1 MMHDNIILGAGIG
14 GLSLASLL
22 DEPSLILEKEETAGG
37 LCRSFDFQ
45 GIHYDIGP
53 HIIFSKHKEVLDL
66 HNSMVDVRFHERL
79 NRILVSN
86 KYVKYPFE
94 NHLGQLPDLNREAC
108 LSEFLSN
115 PYKSVEA
122 SNMQQF
128 FLSKFGEGM
137 TDLYFAPYNKKIW
150 KFDTSAL
157 DLQMVERIPDPP
169 VEDIINGAKGE
180 FKEGYTHQL
189 QFSYPSEGGFQTIV
203 DEYLKRAISLGTQ
216 VKLNECVVKIAQ
228 DNDVWHVQTNTQIFT
243 TRRVISTI
251 PLPNLIQLLPDV
263 PQSVIDTSEELKF
276 NSIHIVMLQFKK
288 DRLIDQFALYIPD
301 SEVIFHRLTRL
312 NFLGEAYGGNSDVFN
327 VMLEV
332 TFRPGSYLSTL
343 SSEDILERCLQ
354 GLEKLEIANRE
365 ELLASEVRTFDHAY
379 VIYDLNHRKNVD
391 TLLRYVS
398 SRGIICHGRFG
409 KFEYQNSDQV
419 VKDSMD
425 LAKQINDKN

>member
-14 GLSLASLL
+14 GLSLALLL

-94 NHLGQLPDLNREAC
+94 NHLGQLPDSNREVC

-115 PYKSVEA
+115 PYKSVEP

-169 VEDIINGAKGE
+169 VEDIVNGAKGE

-203 DEYLKRAISLGTQ
+203 DEYLKRAILLGTQ

-243 TRRVISTI
+243 TRRLISTI

-288 DRLIDQFALYIPD
+288 DRLVDQFALYIPD

-365 ELLASEVRTFDHAY
+365 ELLASEVRTFEHAY

-391 TLLRYVS
+391 TLLKYIS

-425 LAKQINDKN
+425 LAKQINATN

>member
-94 NHLGQLPDLNREAC
+94 NHLGQLPDSNREAC

-169 VEDIINGAKGE
+169 VEDIVNGAKGE

-243 TRRVISTI
+243 TRRLISTI